1 MVREAVLRRQFRR
14 ALATSFEV
22 AAWTAVCSTAIGT
35 AAAFVFTRRKSRLTA
50 VGQVLS
56 GLPVMLPGV
65 FIGIGFVALMVL
77 SGLGPGKPM
86 IVAGHTVVA
95 TPWVVLVMTARL
107 LTYDPDLEAAA
118 RDLGASPMQ
127 VLRRVSLPILA
138 PALIGSAL
146 LAFAWSF
153 DETLVTTFT
162 AGSET
167 TVPLYIIGRLRR
179 VVDPSGNAVAV
190 LLLTIPWITFIVA
203 AMMLRARDRL
213 RVASMS
219 VDRPILQATG
229 IEIEH
234 VTRRYGSVIA
244 VDDVSLSLR
253 SGAFFSLVGP
263 SGCGK
268 TTLLRILAGLTPPD
282 AGRIVAGGRDITR
295 LPPEHRPCNMVFQ
308 RYALFPHL
316 TVGENLAFGLTTD
329 RRTRPPGPEI
339 RAPRA
344 RDARSRQAAGVGA
357 PLSRG
362 PLGRAAAT
370 RGGGAGADPAAA
382 GAAAGRAD
390 VGTRSQRASQ
400 GPRGT
405 AADPRRARDDLRPGH
420 PRSGRSAVDLD
431 GGGADECR
439 PAGADRHPGD
449 LYHRPATL
457 FAAHFIGAGAFVDG
471 TARTGASGCLDVSV
485 GGIRFA
491 AATVGAVPEGPVRVL
506 LRPADLRLTE
516 PAAGR
521 VDGRVESCAFFGAYH
536 ELRVATRIGALR
548 LVQPTPMAVGTLV
561 GVTWS
566 DAAGIAYAAD
576 LLQSKD

>member
-1 MVREAVLRRQFRR
+1 
-14 ALATSFEV
+14 
-22 AAWTAVCSTAIGT
+22 
-35 AAAFVFTRRKSRLTA
+35 
-50 VGQVLS
+50 
-56 GLPVMLPGV
+56 
-65 FIGIGFVALMVL
+65 
-77 SGLGPGKPM
+77 
-86 IVAGHTVVA
+86 
-95 TPWVVLVMTARL
+95 
-107 LTYDPDLEAAA
+107 
-118 RDLGASPMQ
+118 
-127 VLRRVSLPILA
+127 
-138 PALIGSAL
+138 
-146 LAFAWSF
+146 
-153 DETLVTTFT
+153 
-162 AGSET
+162 
-167 TVPLYIIGRLRR
+167 
-179 VVDPSGNAVAV
+179 
-190 LLLTIPWITFIVA
+190 
-203 AMMLRARDRL
+203 
-213 RVASMS
+213 MS

-253 SGAFFSLVGP
+253 PGAFFSLVGP

-268 TTLLRILAGLTPPD
+268 TTLLRILAGLTAPD

-329 RRTRPPGPEI
+329 RRTRPPGTEI
-339 RAPRA
+339 QRRVRAMLDLVRLQGLEHRYPADLSGGQQQRVAVARA
-344 RDARSRQAAGVGA
+344 LIRRPQALLLDEPMSALDRNVRHQVREELLQIHGELGTTFVLVTHDQDEALSISTEVG
-357 PLSRG
+357 LMN
-362 PLGRAAAT
+362 
-370 RGGGAGADPAAA
+370 
-382 GAAAGRAD
+382 AGRLEQ
-390 VGTRSQRASQ
+390 VGT
-400 GPRGT
+400 
-405 AADPRRARDDLRPGH
+405 
-420 PRSGRSAVDLD
+420 
-431 GGGADECR
+431 
-439 PAGADRHPGD
+439 PGD

-457 FAAHFIGAGAFVDG
+457 FAAQFIGAGAFVDG
-471 TARTGASGCLDVSV
+471 TAPRGAGGCVEVSV

-548 LVQPTPMAVGTLV
+548 LVQPTPTAVGTLV

-576 LLQSKD
+576 PLQSKD